1 MKIVLTR
8 FPELQVDCDGR
19 GLVLT
24 YDQQDEEIR
33 VVDKRNAAGVFCYAT
48 PQWPFDDPTG
58 DVGPLCPGSN
68 MVTYMVASRLEL
80 ADANRPPISST
91 ARPRRTVLRF
101 GSIRTVSARTIGL
114 FFTGAFVWRTGFL
127 KQLDAHKSAL
137 ALASFSGLIVG
148 GLLTA
153 IDADPDMQAR
163 LGSFAA
169 VVDGLAPL
177 VLAFGY
183 GSLILY
189 LAGQPWGRIFVG

>member
-80 ADANRPPISST
+80 GDANRPPISST
-91 ARPRRTVLRF
+91 ARPRRTVL
-101 GSIRTVSARTIGL
+101 G
-114 FFTGAFVWRTGFL
+114 
-127 KQLDAHKSAL
+127 L
-137 ALASFSGLIVG
+137 ALSERFRQGPSGYFSPALSSG
-148 GLLTA
+148 GL
-153 IDADPDMQAR
+153 
-163 LGSFAA
+163 GF
-169 VVDGLAPL
+169 
-177 VLAFGY
+177 
-183 GSLILY
+183 
-189 LAGQPWGRIFVG
+189 

>member
-1 MKIVLTR
+1 
-8 FPELQVDCDGR
+8 
-19 GLVLT
+19 
-24 YDQQDEEIR
+24 
-33 VVDKRNAAGVFCYAT
+33 
-48 PQWPFDDPTG
+48 
-58 DVGPLCPGSN
+58 
-68 MVTYMVASRLEL
+68 
-80 ADANRPPISST
+80 
-91 ARPRRTVLRF
+91 
-101 GSIRTVSARTIGL
+101 
-114 FFTGAFVWRTGFL
+114 L